1 MSQTRL
7 VSETWIM
14 DLTERLGIRIGV
26 CSNEVLKEMLTSSS
40 DPGARVDTD
49 SPVYQLFDKELWNE
63 FTFTERY
70 PGWRDLQRYFAF
82 VEKKWDLRKDIEYN
96 KNVEAASWDE
106 VSRRWTVS
114 CSDGT
119 EAKCKW
125 IIFSVGFAS
134 KQ

>member
-1 MSQTRL
+1 MEPVYDWTSFWKR
-7 VSETWIM
+7 S
-14 DLTERLGIRIGV
+14 LT
-26 CSNEVLKEMLTSSS
+26 NSS

-49 SPVYQLFDKELWNE
+49 SPAYQLFDKELWDE

-82 VEKKWDLRKDIEYN
+82 VEKKWDLRRDIAYN

-106 VSRRWTVS
+106 VSQRWTVN

-125 IIFSVGFAS
+125 LIFSVGFAS